1 LGNRSEAELRE
12 ALRFF
17 QQSLDADPT
26 YAPAYAGLADSY
38 GQLGY
43 GSYISPED
51 SFPRARAAA
60 TKALELDPT
69 LAEAHASLGF
79 VLMYFDWDFAGAEA
93 AFKQAI
99 ALNRNSAIAHQWYA
113 YLLTAMEKPVADA
126 EREIANAR
134 SLDPLSVPI
143 HVDRA
148 YILHYYGRNDEAL
161 ASVKLALEMNP
172 KLAMAYFWLGRIYT
186 AEGRY
191 DDADAAFQ
199 NIGPLRTWTP
209 GMAALGYLY
218 ARSGRVQEAKLV
230 LAEFDTLVRQNRYAS
245 AYAMAAIHAGLGDR
259 ERVFAAL
266 EAALRER
273 SHWLVW
279 LKRDPRWNEV
289 RQDPRFQDLVRRVG
303 FPS

>member
-1 LGNRSEAELRE
+1 MSSIHPFLGIMP
-12 ALRFF
+12 
-17 QQSLDADPT
+17 ADPT
-26 YAPAYAGLADSY
+26 YAPAYAGLADGY

-51 SFPRARAAA
+51 ALPRARAGA
-60 TKALELDPT
+60 TKAIELDPT

-79 VLMYFDWDFAGAEA
+79 VLMYFDWDFARAEA
-93 AFKQAI
+93 EFRQAI

-113 YLLTAMEKPVADA
+113 YLLTAMEKPVAEA
-126 EREIANAR
+126 EREIAIAR

-143 HVDRA
+143 HVDRT

-161 ASVKLALEMNP
+161 RSVKLALEMNP

-230 LAEFDTLVRQNRYAS
+230 LAEFDTLALS
-245 AYAMAAIHAGLGDR
+245 ALT
-259 ERVFAAL
+259 
-266 EAALRER
+266 
-273 SHWLVW
+273 
-279 LKRDPRWNEV
+279 
-289 RQDPRFQDLVRRVG
+289 
-303 FPS
+303 